1 MDVEKLKDL
10 VDGSNS
16 EHLATV
22 SKNMKVFCPF
32 EAVGMAR
39 QEIRHSNF
47 LAYILDPNRPH
58 EFGTLLLKSFI
69 ALLTEEEISESRML
83 RARVHRELY
92 RIDLLVDIPPE
103 NGKKRL
109 VIAIEVKVDAGE
121 RGEQLSDYQRRV
133 ESAWPH
139 SEVIFG
145 FLTVD
150 GREGTTSAEK
160 EWQPISW
167 TDLIDA
173 LDSALESALE
183 SDGRSAIGLEMY
195 AAYGSMMRR
204 HGMADKNSNMPLDDA
219 VFTLWSKHRE
229 ALDYLYENRPDPISD
244 LMRKISKNM
253 GEMAKLLSSALDT
266 EVKPALS
273 TRSYLRFSFPELEAR
288 YDDLCKGSKKWAGE
302 TASIILL
309 EIYRNDDGISASIVV
324 GPADGAPEFRKRLI
338 EAMNRNDGGSRQV
351 RASGWS
357 HNWPTTLGEAAL
369 SEAEITERNGMLHF
383 ANQIA
388 ERLSGVMDSKL
399 PALLDQASS

>member
-1 MDVEKLKDL
+1 
-10 VDGSNS
+10 VDGSGA
-16 EHLATV
+16 EHLETV
-22 SKNMKVFCPF
+22 SRNMKVFCPF
-32 EAVGMAR
+32 EAVGMVR

-58 EFGTLLLKSFI
+58 GFGALLLKSFI

-92 RIDLLVDIPPE
+92 NIDLLVDIPPE

-133 ESAWPH
+133 ESRWRH
-139 SEVIFG
+139 SEAIFG
-145 FLTVD
+145 FLTMD
-150 GREGTTSAEK
+150 GRKGTTSAEK
-160 EWQPISW
+160 DWQPIRW
-167 TDLIDA
+167 TDLIEAFDG
-173 LDSALESALE
+173 ALESAPE
-183 SDGRSAIGLEMY
+183 SDGRPAIGLEMY
-195 AAYGSMMRR
+195 AAYGRMMRR
-204 HGMADKNSNMPLDDA
+204 HGMAEKNSNMPLDDA

-244 LMRKISKNM
+244 FMRKISKNM
-253 GEMAKLLSSALDT
+253 GEMAELLSSALDIAV
-266 EVKPALS
+266 EPALS

-288 YDDLCKGSKKWAGE
+288 YGDLRMGSKKWAGK

-309 EIYRNDDGISASIVV
+309 EISRNGDDILATIVV

-351 RASGWS
+351 RASGYLHS
-357 HNWPTTLGEAAL
+357 WPTTLGEAAL
-369 SEAEITERNGMLHF
+369 TEAEIPERNGMRHF

-388 ERLSGVMDSKL
+388 QRLSGVMDREL
-399 PALLDQASS
+399 RALLDQASS

>member
-1 MDVEKLKDL
+1 MDVEKLRDL
-10 VDGSNS
+10 VDGSGA

-58 EFGTLLLKSFI
+58 GFGTLLLKSFI

-121 RGEQLSDYQRRV
+121 SLEQLRGYQRRV

-139 SEVIFG
+139 SEVVFG

-150 GREGTTSAEK
+150 GREGTTSADK
-160 EWQPISW
+160 RWQPISW
-167 TDLIDA
+167 TGLIYA
-173 LDSALESALE
+173 LDRALKN
-183 SDGRSAIGLEMY
+183 DGCSAIGYPMY
-195 AAYGSMMRR
+195 AAYVSMMRR
-204 HGMADKNSNMPLDDA
+204 HGMADKTSDTPLDDA
-219 VFTLWSKHRE
+219 VFTLWYKHKE
-229 ALDYLYENRPDPISD
+229 ALEYLFENRPDPISD

-253 GEMAKLLSSALDT
+253 GEMADLLSSSLGVPVT
-266 EVKPALS
+266 PAAS
-273 TRSYLRFSFPELEAR
+273 TSMYLRFSFPGLESR
-288 YDDLCKGSKKWAGE
+288 YKVLTQGRRQWAGK

-309 EIYRNDDGISASIVV
+309 EIYRNGDGISASIVV
-324 GPADGAPEFRKRLI
+324 GPADGAPDFRKRLI
-338 EAMNRNDGGSRQV
+338 ETLNRKDGGRR
-351 RASGWS
+351 RAGTSGWS
-357 HNWPTTLGEAAL
+357 HNWQTTLGQGAL
-369 SEAEITERNGMLHF
+369 DDANIPPENWMIHFSTYIAQSMRSVVQTE
-383 ANQIA
+383 
-388 ERLSGVMDSKL
+388 L
-399 PALLDQASS
+399 PALLDQAIS